1 MTFDQQ
7 IQIWNA
13 VGTWVAGIGTL
24 AAVIVSLYLAR
35 KGQRIQ
41 VRASVGTRLRWFSA
55 SDGTPAEENV
65 CFTVVN
71 LGDRAVTVV
80 SVGWRIGNRK
90 NLKFCIQPLSS
101 SQGTQYPKQLAHG
114 EQATFLVSFSVLP
127 CWPKDFAVGFVGDLS
142 KPRLKTLRGLVHTS
156 VGETIEIK
164 PEANLLERLQNTAA

>member
-1 MTFDQQ
+1 M
-7 IQIWNA
+7 
-13 VGTWVAGIGTL
+13 AGIGTL
-24 AAVIVSLYLAR
+24 AAVIVSLHLAR

-41 VRASVGTRLRWFSA
+41 VRASVGIRLRWFSA

-90 NLKFCIQPLSS
+90 NLKFCIQPLGS

-127 CWPKDFAVGFVGDLS
+127 CWPKDFATGFVGDLS
-142 KPRLKTLRGLVHTS
+142 KPCVAWFTRLPAKPLKSSPRQTSSNGAKTLRPDPSFKRTCSRRSTQV
-156 VGETIEIK
+156 K
-164 PEANLLERLQNTAA
+164 C